1 MFYFN
6 KLNIYF
12 NKLDKLGL
20 KKLFIS
26 FTTMEYVVI
35 FLSIYPLNFVS
46 VLTEKNFNTCNK
58 HKVFTIVIIV
68 SNFSIDVFKESKLMY
83 V

>member
-1 MFYFN
+1 M
-6 KLNIYF
+6 LS
-12 NKLDKLGL
+12 L

-46 VLTEKNFNTCNK
+46 VLTEKNFNTCCE
-58 HKVFTIVIIV
+58 HKIFKTVVIV
-68 SNFSIDVFKESKLMY
+68 SNSIIDVFKESKLMY